1 MSARTPIADHDDLK
15 DQVVRAARRLDS
27 IVASDDHLMGDFGDA
42 SKALSDL
49 HDSVVRLDATLGW
62 TEDVP
67 LTWQDWVARTNET
80 GEDANLLL
88 EWMRVALMDART
100 LARAL
105 DLIGIPAPQAT
116 TLPPR

>member
-1 MSARTPIADHDDLK
+1 MVSRTPIP
-15 DQVVRAARRLDS
+15 S
-27 IVASDDHLMGDFGDA
+27 EDA
-42 SKALSDL
+42 
-49 HDSVVRLDATLGW
+49 
-62 TEDVP
+62 P

-88 EWMRVALMDART
+88 EWMRAALMDART